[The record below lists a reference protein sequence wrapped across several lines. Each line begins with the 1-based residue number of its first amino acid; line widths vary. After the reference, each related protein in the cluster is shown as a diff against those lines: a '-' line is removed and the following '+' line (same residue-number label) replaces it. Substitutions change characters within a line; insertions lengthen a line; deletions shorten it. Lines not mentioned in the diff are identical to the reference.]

1 MGDGGGGAIIRGFN
15 HQCSMTR
22 EIKFRAWNFKKKEMF
37 PVDLI
42 AFNLDGS
49 INFARSVL
57 DELRTVEHTPTTC
70 KILQYTGLKDVNGK
84 EIYEGD
90 IVQWDEQIADST
102 FQMTDVIESLR
113 TAYEFEG
120 SEETETWRVI
130 GNIFK
135 NPKLLK
141 V

>member
-1 MGDGGGGAIIRGFN
+1 
-15 HQCSMTR
+15 MTR

-42 AFNLDGS
+42 AFNFDGS

-57 DELRTVEHTPTTC
+57 DELHAVEHTPTTC

-90 IVQWDEQIADST
+90 IVQWDEHIAGST

-113 TAYEFEG
+113 TAYEFEE

>member
-1 MGDGGGGAIIRGFN
+1 
-15 HQCSMTR
+15 
-22 EIKFRAWNFKKKEMF
+22 MF